1 MKAYRHIALLLE
13 EYRLKRKAIN
23 KRLKDFEKLENLSE
37 KQLFEELAFCI
48 FTPGS
53 KALNGGMAVR
63 ELKSKNLLFN
73 GSRHKVAKAIRGI
86 VRFHNNKSLYL
97 TRARGIFK
105 KDNRIHMRGLILKAD
120 PFDTREWFV
129 RDIKGFGYK
138 EASHFLRNIGL
149 GKDLA
154 ILDTH
159 ILKNLK
165 RFNVIKDVPVSLGKK
180 LYLDIECKMRVF
192 SRHINIPLDALDLLF
207 WSRETGFIYK

>member
-53 KALNGGMAVR
+53 KALNGGIAVR